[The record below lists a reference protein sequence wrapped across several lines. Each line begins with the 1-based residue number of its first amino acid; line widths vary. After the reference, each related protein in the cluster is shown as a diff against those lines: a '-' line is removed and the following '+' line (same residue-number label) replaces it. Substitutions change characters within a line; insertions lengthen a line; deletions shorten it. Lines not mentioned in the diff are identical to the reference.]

1 MQAMTI
7 NCQFS
12 LPCLIY
18 VNGPP
23 SDVNLATCY
32 ILLVSTYFKTSYN
45 ITYGRGPRTT
55 VKVGGKLTTQAHLLF
70 PVYAHHCTAGF
81 SS

>member
-18 VNGPP
+18 VN
-23 SDVNLATCY
+23 DVNLATCY
-32 ILLVSTYFKTSYN
+32 ILLVSTYCQTSYN
-45 ITYGRGPRTT
+45 ITYRRGPRTT

-70 PVYAHHCTAGF
+70 PVYAHHCTGGF